1 VAGHLTDDAHRALA
15 LASQEADRLHHDSI
29 RTEHILLGL
38 IQDGLVTALILN
50 DPALEPSRI
59 RQEVETRLQ
68 PGTAPATKGRLGQ
81 SRLAK
86 AVLKAAD
93 DEARNLAAES
103 VGMGQLV
110 LDYSVGTEHLLLGL
124 LHEPKG
130 VAAQVLRNLG
140 LTLEGLRVKVREQFG
155 LTKPEVP
162 NLSEAEMA
170 NLPTEA
176 RRALT
181 ELSARIE
188 RLNQAM
194 EAAVVAQDFEK
205 AAHLRDQADD
215 LDRNRSALIRECR
228 GGGGAPA
235 ER

>member
-1 VAGHLTDDAHRALA
+1 LTDDAHRALA
-15 LASQEADRLHHDSI
+15 LASQEAERLHHESI

-38 IQDGLVTALILN
+38 IQDGLVSALILN
-50 DPALEPSRI
+50 DPAREPSRI
-59 RQEVETRLQ
+59 RQEVEIRVP
-68 PGTAPATKGRLGQ
+68 PGTAPATRGRLDQ

-93 DEARNLAAES
+93 DEARDLAVES
-103 VGMGQLV
+103 VGMGRLL

-130 VAAQVLRNLG
+130 VAAQVLMNLG
-140 LTLEGLRVKVREQFG
+140 LTLEGLRVKVRDKFRI
-155 LTKPEVP
+155 TKPEVR
-162 NLSEAEMA
+162 NLSEAELA
-170 NLPTEA
+170 TLPTEV

-188 RLNQAM
+188 QLNQAK

-215 LDRNRSALIRECR
+215 LDRKRSALMRECR
-228 GGGGAPA
+228 GESEAPE

>member
-1 VAGHLTDDAHRALA
+1 LTEDAHRALE

-38 IQDGLVTALILN
+38 IQEGLVPALILN
-50 DPALEPSRI
+50 DPAIEPARV

-68 PGTAPATKGRLGQ
+68 PGTAPAIKGRLGQ

-93 DEARNLAAES
+93 DEARKLAAEG

-110 LDYSVGTEHLLLGL
+110 LDYCVGTEYLLLGL

-140 LTLEGLRVKVREQFG
+140 LTLEGLRVKVRERFR

-162 NLSEAEMA
+162 GLSEAEMA

-181 ELSARIE
+181 ELSAWIE
-188 RLNQAM
+188 QLNQAK
-194 EAAVVAQDFEK
+194 EAAVVAQDFEQ

-215 LDRNRSALIRECR
+215 LDRNRIAMIHEFR
-228 GGGGAPA
+228 GGGGDSE

>member
-1 VAGHLTDDAHRALA
+1 
-15 LASQEADRLHHDSI
+15 
-29 RTEHILLGL
+29 
-38 IQDGLVTALILN
+38 
-50 DPALEPSRI
+50 
-59 RQEVETRLQ
+59 
-68 PGTAPATKGRLGQ
+68 
-81 SRLAK
+81 
-86 AVLKAAD
+86 
-93 DEARNLAAES
+93 
-103 VGMGQLV
+103 V
-110 LDYSVGTEHLLLGL
+110 LDYSVGAEHLLLGL
-124 LHEPKG
+124 LHAPKG

-140 LTLEGLRVKVREQFG
+140 LTLEGLRVRVRGQFC

-162 NLSEAEMA
+162 TLSEAEMA

-181 ELSARIE
+181 ELSAQIE
-188 RLNQAM
+188 RLNQAK

-215 LDRNRSALIRECR
+215 LDRNRNALIRECR

>member
-1 VAGHLTDDAHRALA
+1 
-15 LASQEADRLHHDSI
+15 LHHESI

-38 IQDGLVTALILN
+38 IQEGLVTALILN
-50 DPALEPSRI
+50 DPALAPSRI
-59 RQEVETRLQ
+59 RQEVEARLQ

-93 DEARNLAAES
+93 DEARNLAVES
-103 VGMGQLV
+103 VGMGHPV
-110 LDYSVGTEHLLLGL
+110 FDYSVGTEHLLLGL

-130 VAAQVLRNLG
+130 VAAQVLRGLG
-140 LTLEGLRVKVREQFG
+140 LTLEGLRVKVREKFC

-162 NLSEAEMA
+162 NVSEAEMA

-188 RLNQAM
+188 QLNQAK

-215 LDRNRSALIRECR
+215 LDRKRRALIRECR
-228 GGGGAPA
+228 GGGGAA
-235 ER
+235 EER

>member
-1 VAGHLTDDAHRALA
+1 MTDDAHRALA
-15 LASQEADRLHHDSI
+15 LASQEADRLHHESI

-38 IQDGLVTALILN
+38 IQEGLVTALILN
-50 DPALEPSRI
+50 DPASEPSRI
-59 RQEVETRLQ
+59 RQEVEIRVP
-68 PGTAPATKGRLGQ
+68 PGTAPATRGRLDQ

-93 DEARNLAAES
+93 DEARDLAVES
-103 VGMGQLV
+103 VGMGRPV

-124 LHEPKG
+124 LHEPKS
-130 VAAQVLRNLG
+130 VAAQVLRELG
-140 LTLEGLRVKVREQFG
+140 LTLEGLRVKVREQFR
-155 LTKPEVP
+155 LTKPEAP

-176 RRALT
+176 RRTLT
-181 ELSARIE
+181 ELSAQIE
-188 RLNQAM
+188 RLNQAK

-215 LDRNRSALIRECR
+215 LDRKRSTLIRECR
-228 GGGGAPA
+228 GGGGAPE

>member
-1 VAGHLTDDAHRALA
+1 MAGHLTEDAHRALE

-38 IQDGLVTALILN
+38 IQEGLVTALILN
-50 DPALEPSRI
+50 DPAIEPSRI
-59 RQEVETRLQ
+59 RQGVEARLQ
-68 PGTAPATKGRLGQ
+68 PGTAPAIKGRLGQ

-93 DEARNLAAES
+93 DEARKLAAEG

-110 LDYSVGTEHLLLGL
+110 LDYCVGTEYLLLGL

-140 LTLEGLRVKVREQFG
+140 LTLEGLRVKVRERFR

-162 NLSEAEMA
+162 GLSEAEMA

-181 ELSARIE
+181 ELSAWIE
-188 RLNQAM
+188 QLNQAK
-194 EAAVVAQDFEK
+194 EAAVVAQDFEQ

-215 LDRNRSALIRECR
+215 LDRNRIAMIHEFR
-228 GGGGAPA
+228 GGGGDSE

>member
-1 VAGHLTDDAHRALA
+1 LTDDAHRALA
-15 LASQEADRLHHDSI
+15 LACQEAERLHHESI
-29 RTEHILLGL
+29 RTEHLLLGL

-59 RQEVETRLQ
+59 RQEVETRVQ

-93 DEARNLAAES
+93 DEARNLAVES
-103 VGMGQLV
+103 VGMGHLAV
-110 LDYSVGTEHLLLGL
+110 DYGVGTEHLLLGL

-130 VAAQVLRNLG
+130 VAAQVLTNLG
-140 LTLEGLRVKVREQFG
+140 LTLEGLRVKVHEKWG
-155 LTKPEVP
+155 AKKVEAL

-170 NLPTEA
+170 NMPTEA

-181 ELSARIE
+181 ELSAQIE
-188 RLNQAM
+188 QLNQAK

-215 LDRNRSALIRECR
+215 LDRKRIALIRECR
-228 GGGGAPA
+228 GGAGAPA

>member
-1 VAGHLTDDAHRALA
+1 
-15 LASQEADRLHHDSI
+15 LHHESI

-38 IQDGLVTALILN
+38 IQEGLVTALILN
-50 DPALEPSRI
+50 DPASEPSRI

-68 PGTAPATKGRLGQ
+68 PGTAPATKGQLGQ

-93 DEARNLAAES
+93 DEARNLAVEG
-103 VGMGQLV
+103 VGMGQSV

-130 VAAQVLRNLG
+130 VAAQVLRDRG
-140 LTLEGLRVKVREQFG
+140 LTLEGLRVKVREQFR

-162 NLSEAEMA
+162 TLSEAEMA
-170 NLPTEA
+170 SLPTEA
-176 RRALT
+176 RRALAD
-181 ELSARIE
+181 LSARIE
-188 RLNQAM
+188 QLNQAK

-215 LDRNRSALIRECR
+215 LDRKRSALIRECR
-228 GGGGAPA
+228 GQGGAPA

>member
-1 VAGHLTDDAHRALA
+1 LTDDARRALA
-15 LASQEADRLHHDSI
+15 LASQEAERLHHESI

-38 IQDGLVTALILN
+38 IQERLVTALILD
-50 DPALEPSRI
+50 DPASEPSRI

-68 PGTAPATKGRLGQ
+68 PGTAPATRGRLGQ

-86 AVLKAAD
+86 AVLQAAD
-93 DEARNLAAES
+93 DEARNLAVES

-110 LDYSVGTEHLLLGL
+110 HDYSVGTEHLLLGL

-162 NLSEAEMA
+162 NLSDAEMA

-176 RRALT
+176 GRALT

-188 RLNQAM
+188 QLNQAK

-205 AAHLRDQADD
+205 AAHLREQADD
-215 LDRNRSALIRECR
+215 LDRNRRALIRECR

-235 ER
+235 GR

>member
-1 VAGHLTDDAHRALA
+1 
-15 LASQEADRLHHDSI
+15 
-29 RTEHILLGL
+29 
-38 IQDGLVTALILN
+38 
-50 DPALEPSRI
+50 
-59 RQEVETRLQ
+59 
-68 PGTAPATKGRLGQ
+68 
-81 SRLAK
+81 
-86 AVLKAAD
+86 
-93 DEARNLAAES
+93 
-103 VGMGQLV
+103 
-110 LDYSVGTEHLLLGL
+110 
-124 LHEPKG
+124 
-130 VAAQVLRNLG
+130 
-140 LTLEGLRVKVREQFG
+140 VREQFC

-181 ELSARIE
+181 ELSAQIE
-188 RLNQAM
+188 QLNQAK

>member
-1 VAGHLTDDAHRALA
+1 
-15 LASQEADRLHHDSI
+15 LHHDSI
-29 RTEHILLGL
+29 RTEHLLLGL
-38 IQDGLVTALILN
+38 IQEGLVTALILN

-59 RQEVETRLQ
+59 RQEVEARLQ
-68 PGTAPATKGRLGQ
+68 PGTAPATKERLGQ

-93 DEARNLAAES
+93 DEARNLAVES
-103 VGMGQLV
+103 VGMGRPV

-124 LHEPKG
+124 LHEPKS
-130 VAAQVLRNLG
+130 VAAQVLRELG
-140 LTLEGLRVKVREQFG
+140 LTLEGLRVKVREQFR
-155 LTKPEVP
+155 LTKPEAP

-176 RRALT
+176 RRTLT
-181 ELSARIE
+181 ELSAQIE
-188 RLNQAM
+188 RLNQAK

-205 AAHLRDQADD
+205 AAHLRDQADA

-228 GGGGAPA
+228 GGAGASA

>member
-1 VAGHLTDDAHRALA
+1 M
-15 LASQEADRLHHDSI
+15 HHDSI
-29 RTEHILLGL
+29 RTEHILLGM
-38 IQDGLVTALILN
+38 IQEGHLTALILN

-124 LHEPKG
+124 LHEPEG
-130 VAAQVLRNLG
+130 VAAQVLRDLG
-140 LTLEGLRVKVREQFG
+140 LTLEGLR
-155 LTKPEVP
+155 
-162 NLSEAEMA
+162 
-170 NLPTEA
+170 
-176 RRALT
+176 
-181 ELSARIE
+181 
-188 RLNQAM
+188 
-194 EAAVVAQDFEK
+194 
-205 AAHLRDQADD
+205 
-215 LDRNRSALIRECR
+215 C
-228 GGGGAPA
+228 
-235 ER
+235 